1 VAPGSPPVRSFPE
14 AIACAVRGFRHASR
28 TQRHFRAQLLIA
40 AGALFFAAWAGVS
53 TVELAVLAVTVAVV
67 LGAELLNTAVEML
80 TDLLHP
86 DRGPAA
92 AGVKDVSAAAVLIA
106 AGLAAAV
113 GLLVLVPRVIELSPP
128 TVRGIP
134 LVLGV
139 LCLLILVA
147 GALRARSP
155 SRL

>member
-1 VAPGSPPVRSFPE
+1 
-14 AIACAVRGFRHASR
+14 
-28 TQRHFRAQLLIA
+28 
-40 AGALFFAAWAGVS
+40 
-53 TVELAVLAVTVAVV
+53 VELAVLAVTVAVV